1 VVVGVCVCV
10 HVGGWGGTETKLV
23 YSQPKGTMNTSE
35 EQIKFLYCVMPCS
48 HYKESIPQF
57 GNPVGSLGGK
67 RWWIC
72 RAAESPLGIE
82 AE

>member
-1 VVVGVCVCV
+1 VCVCV
-10 HVGGWGGTETKLV
+10 CTWGGGTETKLV

-35 EQIKFLYCVMPCS
+35 EQTELLYCMVPLFPLQRV
-48 HYKESIPQF
+48 ESSF

-67 RWWIC
+67 RWGIC